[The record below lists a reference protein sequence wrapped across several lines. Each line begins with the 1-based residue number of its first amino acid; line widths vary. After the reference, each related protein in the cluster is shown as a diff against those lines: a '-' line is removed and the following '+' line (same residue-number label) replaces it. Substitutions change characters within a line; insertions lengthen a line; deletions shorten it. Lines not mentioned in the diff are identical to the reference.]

1 MADQRNLNLVHG
13 PIFRFKAT
21 TRILKRRAQ
30 KYRPEEGLSLG
41 SRKYD
46 GWGGGEGL
54 ALVLPPGTKTTS
66 PGGSWM
72 GAPIKARF
80 EQNVHS

>member
-13 PIFRFKAT
+13 PIFRFQAT
-21 TRILKRRAQ
+21 TRILKRQAQ

-46 GWGGGEGL
+46 GWGGGG
-54 ALVLPPGTKTTS
+54 AGISSATWDQDNFPWWIMD
-66 PGGSWM
+66 GSSNKSQ
-72 GAPIKARF
+72 I
-80 EQNVHS
+80 